1 MTVASFLTG
10 SLLTL
15 LIPLAL
21 LILVAAWWAIVI
33 RRRGEL

>member
-10 SLLTL
+10 SLLTI
-15 LIPLAL
+15 LIPVCL
-21 LILVAAWWAIVI
+21 LILVGAWWAIAI

>member
-1 MTVASFLTG
+1 MLATFLTG

-21 LILVAAWWAIVI
+21 LVGVGVYWYVLT
-33 RRRGEL
+33 RKGDEL

>member
-1 MTVASFLTG
+1 MVASFLTG

-21 LILVAAWWAIVI
+21 LVAVGVYWWWVA
-33 RRRGEL
+33 RRRDEF

>member
-1 MTVASFLTG
+1 MSVASFLTG

-15 LIPLAL
+15 LLPLAL
-21 LILVAAWWAIVI
+21 LIGIGIWWVVVI